1 MTPPRWSRAVV
12 GLLGAVVVALGVLCF
27 AAPTALFGPDSYR
40 IPVRVSI
47 GLLGAVAG
55 GLGVAALLA
64 AAIGTS
70 DTLRTMSSAL
80 LVVTTIAPAV
90 VLYNIGYFDTVA
102 TSGVRAL
109 SLSVGIV
116 VGAGVPLILNLR
128 VLHRIRSQPAGSME
142 QEPALRHA
150 DEVTSRSERRTGHE
164 FQSGSRSDPR
174 PERPWTSAAAAGR
187 PRAGCAWCPSG
198 SYSWSCSRS
207 PCYEGGT
214 GPGGRTGR
222 WYARCRPG
230 DRARRPSVARE
241 HCTTQCRR
249 PEVRI
254 LVQVAG
260 MCCDIRRHQERSEQ
274 PHFRGLLDCV
284 A

>member
-64 AAIGTS
+64 AATGTS

-109 SLSVGIV
+109 SLSLGIV
-116 VGAGVPLILNLR
+116 LGAGVPLILNLR

-150 DEVTSRSERRTGHE
+150 DEVDQPVREAHRS
-164 FQSGSRSDPR
+164 
-174 PERPWTSAAAAGR
+174 
-187 PRAGCAWCPSG
+187 
-198 SYSWSCSRS
+198 
-207 PCYEGGT
+207 
-214 GPGGRTGR
+214 
-222 WYARCRPG
+222 
-230 DRARRPSVARE
+230 
-241 HCTTQCRR
+241 
-249 PEVRI
+249 
-254 LVQVAG
+254 
-260 MCCDIRRHQERSEQ
+260 
-274 PHFRGLLDCV
+274 
-284 A
+284 